1 MQMIANEHLSH
12 VLPLRVAFDY
22 SIDKWRVYTLGNFKV
37 GPRLLKG
44 TRPPDIEDW
53 GPFALEH
60 DARKLE
66 VRLTKHIEKDWP
78 KKKRTNRRSN
88 ES

>member
-22 SIDKWRVYTLGNFKV
+22 SIDKWWVYTLGNFKA

-44 TRPPDIEDW
+44 VRPPKVEDW

-66 VRLTKHIEKDWP
+66 VLLTKHIEKDWP
-78 KKKRTNRRSN
+78 RKKPKKGRK
-88 ES
+88 